1 MGDGVMRVNTALET
15 TELPPFRVMGL
26 TAPVRFRH
34 EAEDVAAAWQRW
46 LSGSLKDA
54 LPAFA
59 PSVYALRHSYH
70 DAGYTLMIGYL
81 VSNDAPLP
89 EGACEWY
96 VAPQVYQVA
105 TLPEAS
111 HHAAAAAWQQL
122 ATLPDRRFEADFES
136 YPSHGASKIYVG
148 ITGDVAMAE
157 EALDDYH
164 KPFSGCLSRIK

>member
-1 MGDGVMRVNTALET
+1 MGDGAMSVNTATALPLET
-15 TELPPFRVMGL
+15 TALPMFRLMGMAIPICLSREADDMELAWERW
-26 TAPVRFRH
+26 H
-34 EAEDVAAAWQRW
+34 E
-46 LSGSLKDA
+46 GSLKDT
-54 LPAFA
+54 LPAFSK
-59 PSVYALRHSYH
+59 SVYVLRHLYH
-70 DAGYTLMIGYL
+70 STGYILIIGYL

-111 HHAAAAAWQQL
+111 RHAAAAAWQQL

-136 YPSHGASKIYVG
+136 HPSHGASKIYVG

-157 EALDDYH
+157 EALDD
-164 KPFSGCLSRIK
+164 